1 MTPGFGDENA
11 DADAQSSSDTTKEN
25 FAKIKK
31 IKELCSMGQIF
42 QELLNGIITLLQNLD
57 QY

>member
-25 FAKIKK
+25 FAKMQKIKK
-31 IKELCSMGQIF
+31 IKDNYLP
-42 QELLNGIITLLQNLD
+42 
-57 QY
+57 